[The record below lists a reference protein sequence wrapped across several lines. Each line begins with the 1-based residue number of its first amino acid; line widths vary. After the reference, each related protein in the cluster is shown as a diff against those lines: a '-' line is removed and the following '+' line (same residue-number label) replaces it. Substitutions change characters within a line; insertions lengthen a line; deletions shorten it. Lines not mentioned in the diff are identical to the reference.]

1 MRLEPHGSFYLDAMS
16 HKHNTTVPGVVGY
29 HPQSS
34 KGGRDERVLT
44 DPYNQSH
51 YGGTG
56 GVNTGPGSFNPVE
69 IPGDH
74 H

>member
-1 MRLEPHGSFYLDAMS
+1 MRSEPHGNFYIDAMS
-16 HKHNTTVPGVVGY
+16 HRHNLTVPGVVGY
-29 HPQSS
+29 RPQKS
-34 KGGRDERVLT
+34 GGAMPVNPAETIAGNSYD
-44 DPYNQSH
+44 
-51 YGGTG
+51 GTG

>member
-1 MRLEPHGSFYLDAMS
+1 MRYEPRGNFYIDAMS
-16 HKHNTTVPGVVGY
+16 HRHNLTVPGVVGY
-29 HPQSS
+29 RPQST
-34 KGGRDERVLT
+34 KGTKTDNLT
-44 DPYNQSH
+44 DPYNQDH

-56 GVNTGPGSFNPVE
+56 GVNTGAGSFNPIE